1 LRSGGSDFLGFL
13 FENARSSDSN
23 TPQHLPSPL
32 LYSPPPIFVYYL
44 FSIPQLT
51 SDMSN
56 LYLVWQQEE
65 WIKANITKDNDSEI
79 PTDAAVDMGAKELA
93 AEAVSKPE
101 LNRRSMRG
109 LEFAQEH

>member
-1 LRSGGSDFLGFL
+1 
-13 FENARSSDSN
+13 
-23 TPQHLPSPL
+23 
-32 LYSPPPIFVYYL
+32 
-44 FSIPQLT
+44 
-51 SDMSN
+51 MSN

-79 PTDAAVDMGAKELA
+79 PTDAAADMGAKELA